1 MLCPLRQAQSFCAE
15 CILYLQVLL
24 WAQLR
29 GNNQGLLKLPAGAV
43 RRCELADQ
51 PEVQSQNGVVTV
63 LDGKQGYGMV
73 VLRHAMQEAI
83 RCAKTSGAGVVG
95 TNNTSTSTGAL
106 G

>member
-1 MLCPLRQAQSFCAE
+1 M
-15 CILYLQVLL
+15 LL

-43 RRCELADQ
+43 RRSEHAAQ
-51 PEVQSQNGVVTV
+51 PEACSCKGVVTV

-73 VLRHAMQEAI
+73 VLDYATQEAI
-83 RCAKTSGAGVVG
+83 QTAKANGAGVVG
-95 TNNTSTSTGAL
+95 TNNTSSSTGAL